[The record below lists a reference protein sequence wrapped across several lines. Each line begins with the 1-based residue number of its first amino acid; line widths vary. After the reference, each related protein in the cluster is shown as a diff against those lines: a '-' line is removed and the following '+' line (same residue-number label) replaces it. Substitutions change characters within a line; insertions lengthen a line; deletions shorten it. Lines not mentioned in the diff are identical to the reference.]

1 MANINIT
8 WTNPA
13 VLSDIDEVQVFRIA
27 ADRTADDLSDA
38 TVAATFRSDAGTPIT
53 TVAVANLTAAGTNS
67 YTDEGVT
74 AGDYTYAAFS
84 KNQGGFGPGDQ
95 NDTVLSVS

>member
-38 TVAATFRSDAGTPIT
+38 TVAETFRTDAVAPIA
-53 TVAVANLTAAGTNS
+53 TVAVADLTASAQYS

-74 AGDYTYAAFS
+74 AGVYTYAAFS

-95 NDTVLSVS
+95 NDTVLTVS